1 VKEYY
6 EARAAEYD
14 ELWLGTGIHAY
25 RDRPGWTE
33 DRDEL
38 IAAVATLPSAT
49 TVDVACGTGYLSRH
63 LRGELVLL
71 DQSSSMLEIARERV
85 PTAGVIRADVPPL
98 PFGDGAFER
107 VFTSFFYGHLE
118 EAQRLSFLAEARRV
132 GGELVVVDA
141 APREGAPRDEWQER
155 VLNDGSRWRVYKRY
169 FSARQLASEL
179 GGGEVLLANARFLMV
194 RA

>member
-1 VKEYY
+1 MKEYY

-38 IAAVATLPSAT
+38 IAAVAALPAAT
-49 TVDVACGTGYLSRH
+49 TLDVACGTGFLSRH
-63 LRGELVLL
+63 LRGDLVLL
-71 DQSSSMLEIARERV
+71 DQSPSMLEIARERV
-85 PTAGVIRADVPPL
+85 PAARVIRADVPPL
-98 PFGDGAFER
+98 PFGNDAFER
-107 VFTSFFYGHLE
+107 IFTSFFYGHLE
-118 EAQRLSFLAEARRV
+118 AADRRELLAEARRV

-141 APREGAPRDEWQER
+141 APREGPPRDEWQER

-169 FSARQLASEL
+169 FSAEQLASEL
-179 GGGEVLLANARFLMV
+179 GGGEVLLSNARFLMV

>member
-1 VKEYY
+1 VKAYY

-38 IAAVATLPSAT
+38 IAAVAELPPT
-49 TVDVACGTGYLSRH
+49 KTVDVACGTGFLTRH
-63 LRGELVLL
+63 LRGELVIV
-71 DQSSSMLEIARERV
+71 DQSPSMLEIARERV
-85 PTAGVIRADVPPL
+85 PAARVIRADVPPL
-98 PFGDGAFER
+98 PFEDKSFALL
-107 VFTSFFYGHLE
+107 FTSFFYGHLE
-118 EAQRLSFLAEARRV
+118 EPERREFLAEARRV
-132 GGELVVVDA
+132 ADELVVVDA

-169 FSARQLASEL
+169 FSAEQLASEL
-179 GGGEVLLANARFLMV
+179 GGGEVLLANARFLLV